1 MIDKMIV
8 DADLCIKL
16 GSSSEYR
23 FLYDILPLIA
33 NRIYMHSYA
42 QSEVMLPQSAVEQLN
57 DLISESKMIIVDEKQ
72 LKPAD
77 RMIYSSTYK
86 MLADLMIDPARPTKN
101 KGEVSSLAYAKT
113 AGIPVFATDEMNLQ
127 PIIDKK
133 LNTGIDD
140 IHCLRIS
147 DIIDMAHNGELNLP
161 RKICKALWVIAGK
174 NKKIFDRDIWPLQ
187 VD

>member
-16 GSSSEYR
+16 GSSSTYR

-33 NRIYMHSYA
+33 DRIYMHSYA
-42 QSEVMLPQSAVEQLN
+42 QSEVMMPQSAVEQLN
-57 DLISESKMIIVDEKQ
+57 ELISESKIIIVNENH

-77 RMIYSSTYK
+77 RMIYSNTYK

-113 AGIPVFATDEMNLQ
+113 VSLPVFATDEMNLQ

-147 DIIDMAHNGELNLP
+147 DIIGMAHNGELNLP

-174 NKKIFDRDIWPLQ
+174 NKRIFDRDIWPL
-187 VD
+187 

>member
-16 GSSSEYR
+16 GGSSRYR
-23 FLYDILPLIA
+23 FLYDILPCIA
-33 NRIYMHSYA
+33 RQIYMHSYA
-42 QSEVMLPQSAVEQLN
+42 QSEVMMPQSAVEQLN
-57 DLISESKMIIVDEKQ
+57 ALISEDKVVIVDEKQ
-72 LKPAD
+72 LEPAD
-77 RMIYSSTYK
+77 RIIYSRTYK
-86 MLADLMIDPARPTKN
+86 ILADLMIDPARPTRN

-147 DIIDMAHNGELNLP
+147 DIIDMAHSGELNLP
-161 RKICKALWVIAGK
+161 RKVCKALWVIAGK
-174 NKKIFDRDIWPLQ
+174 NKEFFDRDIWPL
-187 VD
+187 

>member
-16 GSSSEYR
+16 GGSSRYR
-23 FLYDILPLIA
+23 FLYDILPCIA
-33 NRIYMHSYA
+33 RQIYMHSYA
-42 QSEVMLPQSAVEQLN
+42 QSEVMMPQSAVEQLN
-57 DLISESKMIIVDEKQ
+57 ALISEDKVVIVDEKQ
-72 LKPAD
+72 LEPAD
-77 RMIYSSTYK
+77 RIIYSSTYK
-86 MLADLMIDPARPTKN
+86 ILADLMIDPARPTRN

-147 DIIDMAHNGELNLP
+147 DIIDMAHSGELNLP
-161 RKICKALWVIAGK
+161 RKVCKALWVIAGK
-174 NKKIFDRDIWPLQ
+174 NKEFFDRDIWPL
-187 VD
+187 

>member
-1 MIDKMIV
+1 MIV

-16 GSSSEYR
+16 GGSSRYR
-23 FLYDILPLIA
+23 FLYDILPCIA
-33 NRIYMHSYA
+33 RQIYMHSYA
-42 QSEVMLPQSAVEQLN
+42 QSEVMMPQSAVEQLN
-57 DLISESKMIIVDEKQ
+57 ALISEDKVVIVDEKQ
-72 LKPAD
+72 LEPAD
-77 RMIYSSTYK
+77 HIIYSSTYK
-86 MLADLMIDPARPTKN
+86 ILADLMIDTARPTRN

-147 DIIDMAHNGELNLP
+147 DIIDMAHSGELNLP
-161 RKICKALWVIAGK
+161 RKVCKALWVIAGK
-174 NKKIFDRDIWPLQ
+174 NKEVFDRDIWPL
-187 VD
+187 